1 MKNEENLAYF
11 LNEAKTIEPRK
22 LGKKLRIAFLASST
36 INGFEETMR
45 VKCFQKRIDCIT
57 YVADYNQYNQEI
69 LNHDSGLYQF
79 KPDITFLILDTRHI
93 LGEYF
98 FSWHS
103 IPDGDRDKIFQ
114 TKFEEIYNICKTFE
128 KNFDSKLVITSLQV
142 PNYSPY
148 GINEERTLR
157 SLKKIIYEIN
167 RGLSKEFEEGNNS
180 PKIFIYD
187 FNEFVRK
194 FGENNIFNYKQFF
207 SGDIKISTEYIP
219 KFVNEL
225 MGYVYAITG
234 ITKKCIVLDLDNTL
248 WGGIIGEDGFDNI
261 KLGDNPVG
269 RSFVEFQKRLLAL
282 NQRGIILAINSKN
295 NFDDAIE
302 VIKKHPSMILRSDN
316 FACVK
321 INWDDKV
328 VNLQKIAEE
337 LNIGLDSIVFF
348 DDEPINQEYVRESLP
363 EVLVMD
369 LPKDSSQ
376 YAQILTEMKEFDV
389 LKITEED
396 TKRSDMY
403 LGQKKRK
410 ELETSVSNFNEFLKQ
425 MNIEVNVQKANSFSI
440 PRISQLTLKTNQ
452 FNLTTRRY
460 QEEEVLKFS
469 SSDDKIV
476 ECVQVSDK
484 FGDNGITGTYIIEKK
499 NNDEWIIDTFLLSCR
514 IMGRGVEEIMM
525 NQIIEKAKSS
535 GIKRI
540 KGEFIPTAKNRP
552 AENFYE
558 ELGFKK
564 ENEFWVFNTDDTI
577 NKPEHIKVIE
587 NE

>member
-11 LNEAKTIEPRK
+11 LNEAKTIKPKE
-22 LGKKLRIAFLASST
+22 LGKKIRIAFLASST

-45 VKCFQKRIDCIT
+45 VKCFQKGIDCIT

-69 LNHDSGLYQF
+69 LNQDSGLYKF

-93 LGEYF
+93 LGECF
-98 FSWHS
+98 FSPYS
-103 IPDGDRDKIFQ
+103 IEHHDRKQIVY
-114 TKFEEIYNICKTFE
+114 TKHKEIQNICRTFHE
-128 KNFDSKLVITSLQV
+128 NFDSKLVVTSLQI
-142 PNYSPY
+142 PSYSPY
-148 GINEERTLR
+148 GISEGENYG
-157 SLKKIIYEIN
+157 LKDIIYKIN
-167 RGLSKEFEEGNNS
+167 HELFDEFQQPAS
-180 PKIFIYD
+180 PKVFIYD
-187 FNEFVRK
+187 FNEFVSK

-219 KFVNEL
+219 KFINEL
-225 MGYVYAITG
+225 MGYVYAVSG

-248 WGGIIGEDGFDNI
+248 WGGVIGEDGFDNI

-282 NQRGIILAINSKN
+282 NKRGIVLAINSKN
-295 NFDDAIE
+295 NFDDAIK
-302 VIKKHPSMILRSDN
+302 VIQKHPNMILRENN

-328 VNLQKIAEE
+328 ENLQKIAEE
-337 LNIGLDSIVFF
+337 LNIGLDSLVFF
-348 DDEPINQEYVRESLP
+348 DDDPINQEYVRESLP
-363 EVLVMD
+363 EVLVVEI
-369 LPKDSSQ
+369 PKDSSQ
-376 YAQILTEMKEFDV
+376 YSQIITEMKDFDV
-389 LKITEED
+389 LKITDED
-396 TKRSDMY
+396 TKRSGMY

-410 ELETSVSNFNEFLKQ
+410 ELQSKVGNFNEFLKQ
-425 MNIEVNVQKANSFSI
+425 MNIEVNVKKADSFSI

-452 FNLTTRRY
+452 FNLTTKRY
-460 QEEEVLKFS
+460 QEEEVSKFS

-499 NNDEWIIDTFLLSCR
+499 NNEEWIIDTFLLSCR

-525 NQIIEKAKSS
+525 NQIIENAKLA

-540 KGEFIPTAKNRP
+540 KGEFVPTAKNKP
-552 AENFYE
+552 AENFYQN
-558 ELGFKK
+558 LGFQK
-564 ENEFWVFNTDDTI
+564 ENTFWVFNTDNAI
-577 NKPEHIKVIE
+577 KKPEHIKVIK